1 MLLERSTKATT
12 STIAVE
18 FLVLGTTEADA
29 NAFVSFYNAA
39 SVEDIEYYLDE
50 AGLQTES
57 IVKDAQI
64 TGVRAP
70 PPPSPPPSRLPVVT
84 LVHRLAQLT
93 TGSAV
98 AQRSSATSV
107 RLLEGANAA
116 GTQSNDQYAPKF
128 SGMSLQT

>member
-29 NAFVSFYNAA
+29 IEFVSFYNAA
-39 SVEDIEYYLDE
+39 SVEDIEFYLDE

-70 PPPSPPPSRLPVVT
+70 PPPMDVVIFKYGI
-84 LVHRLAQLT
+84 Q
-93 TGSAV
+93 
-98 AQRSSATSV
+98 
-107 RLLEGANAA
+107 
-116 GTQSNDQYAPKF
+116 
-128 SGMSLQT
+128 